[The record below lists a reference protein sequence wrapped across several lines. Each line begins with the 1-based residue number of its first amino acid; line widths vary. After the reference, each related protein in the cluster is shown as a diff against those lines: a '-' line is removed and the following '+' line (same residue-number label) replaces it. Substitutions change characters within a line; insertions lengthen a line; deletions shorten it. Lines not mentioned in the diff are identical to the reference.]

1 MRKKRIIKHRK
12 LDIMS
17 QLTNYL
23 MRKGKKSLAINI
35 VRRTA
40 NEVEKSTSTPF
51 LTILEGAITNVKP
64 SLETKSRRRG
74 ASKQRIPVKVEERR
88 ALTLALRWI
97 INSAKEKKA
106 SKFMFEK
113 LAQEIK
119 DAYNKTGE
127 AFKKKENIHKEAI
140 SNMAFANIK

>member
-23 MRKGKKSLAINI
+23 MRKGKKTLAINI
-35 VRRTA
+35 VHRTA
-40 NEVEKSTSTPF
+40 TEVEKSTSTPF
-51 LTILEGAITNVKP
+51 LTILEGAIANVKP

-97 INSAKEKKA
+97 INGAKEKKA
-106 SKFMFEK
+106 SKAMFEK

-127 AFKKKENIHKEAI
+127 AFKKKENIHKEAMG
-140 SNMAFANIK
+140 NMAFANIK